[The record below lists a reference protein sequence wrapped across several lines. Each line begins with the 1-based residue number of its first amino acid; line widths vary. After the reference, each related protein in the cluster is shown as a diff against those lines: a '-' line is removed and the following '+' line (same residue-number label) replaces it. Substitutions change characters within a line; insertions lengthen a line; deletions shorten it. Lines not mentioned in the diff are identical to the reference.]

1 MWNKSK
7 IDFEQL
13 RIELRSMTNRYELYK
28 VVKEE
33 LEKRGWWKQKPRGKP
48 NYDIKSFKNGIKQ

>member
-13 RIELRSMTNRYELYK
+13 RKEIKVMSVRSELYK
-28 VVKEE
+28 VLRDE
-33 LEKRGWWKQKPRGKP
+33 LTKIGFWKKRQRGKP
-48 NYDIKSFKNGIKQ
+48 NYNLKSNKNDRG